1 MYTMIRSNDEW
12 EEREKDSLQTIETL
26 RGINSTLNEALA
38 AMAQM
43 NGDLREKLKERE
55 REIKSLERDLK
66 DEWEG
71 VGF

>member
-1 MYTMIRSNDEW
+1 MIRSNDEW